1 VGRRHLIL
9 DLADPA
15 EPRDRLPLTVRHPSR
30 RDVEAIADLM
40 LDAYAG
46 TIDADGSE
54 TLQDARAE
62 VIGYFDAASGSPML
76 EHSFL
81 AFDGDRLVS
90 AVLVSRFED
99 VPLVAYA
106 MTRSTDKGRG
116 LAGGL
121 TGLALEALRRTGD
134 RQVHL
139 WVTAGNAD
147 AEHLYERLG
156 FRDADP
162 PLRAPT

>member
-1 VGRRHLIL
+1 MSRRHLIL
-9 DLADPA
+9 ALGDTADSLDLP
-15 EPRDRLPLTVRHPSR
+15 ELTARHPAR
-30 RDVEAIADLM
+30 RDVEELADLM

-46 TIDADGSE
+46 TIDTDGSE
-54 TLQDARAE
+54 TLDDARAE

-81 AFDGDRLVS
+81 ALDGDRLVS

-99 VPLVAYA
+99 VPLLAYA

-121 TGLALEALRRTGD
+121 TRLALDALRRTGD

-156 FRDADP
+156 FRDVDP
-162 PLRAPT
+162 PPGAAP